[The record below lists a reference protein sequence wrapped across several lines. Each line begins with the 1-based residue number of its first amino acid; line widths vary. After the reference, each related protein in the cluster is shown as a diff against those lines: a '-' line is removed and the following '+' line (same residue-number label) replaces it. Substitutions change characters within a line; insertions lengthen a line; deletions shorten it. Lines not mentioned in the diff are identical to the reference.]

1 MALVTNTVTRYD
13 ASRSVREDLSDTIY
27 NISPVDTPFMSNVG
41 RDTAKQTLFEWQT
54 DTLAAPANSPVI
66 EGDDVHGTTDL
77 RANTQ
82 RVNNYTQINRKIVE
96 VSGTVE
102 AVDKAGMK
110 SVLAYNMAKAASEMK
125 RDMETGALGLQIGNV
140 GTNAVAR
147 ATAGLGA
154 WIITNWLG
162 GAGAGAAP
170 VMSGNAG
177 GNPLDGS
184 PSTAAVAGTARAF
197 TEALL
202 KSAMQK
208 VWTEGGDPKIAFM
221 NATQKIAFSA
231 FAGIA
236 TRFRDVPAGKQA
248 QVIGAADLYV
258 GDFGTLSVCP
268 DRFMPVTAVYVGD
281 TEYASLAYLRNF
293 KTEVLA
299 KTGDNEK
306 RMILCEWGLRV
317 KAQRAWSSILD
328 LS

>member
-1 MALVTNTVTRYD
+1 MPLTTNTITRYD
-13 ASRSVREDLSDTIY
+13 ATRTVREDLSNIIY
-27 NISPVDTPFMSNVG
+27 NIAPVDVPFMSNAG

-54 DTLAAPANSPVI
+54 DTLAAPANVPVI
-66 EGDDVHGTTDL
+66 EGDDVHNVADL

-82 RVNNYTQINRKIVE
+82 RVNNFTQINRKIVE

-110 SVLAYNMAKAASEMK
+110 SALAYNLAKAASEMK
-125 RDMETGALGLQIGNV
+125 RDMELGALGLQIGNI

-154 WIITNWLG
+154 WIVTNWMG

-184 PSTAAVAGTARAF
+184 PSTAPVAGTARAF

-202 KSAMQK
+202 KTAMQK

-221 NATQKIAFSA
+221 NASQKIAFSA

-248 QVIGAADLYV
+248 QVIGAADVYI

-268 DRFMPVTAVYVGD
+268 DRFMPVSAVYVGD
-281 TEYASLAYLRNF
+281 PEYASISYLRNF

-306 RMILCEWGLRV
+306 RMILAEWGLRV
-317 KAQRAWSSILD
+317 RAQRSWASILD

>member
-1 MALVTNTVTRYD
+1 MALTTNTVTRYD
-13 ASRSVREDLSDTIY
+13 ATRVVREDLANVIY
-27 NISPVDTPFMSNVG
+27 NISPVDVPGMSNFG
-41 RDTAKQTLFEWQT
+41 RDTAKQTMFEWST
-54 DTLAAPANSPVI
+54 DTLATPTNTPVI
-66 EGDDVHGTTDL
+66 EGDDVHGITDL

-110 SVLAYNMAKAASEMK
+110 SVLAYNLAKAASEMK
-125 RDMETGALGLQIGNV
+125 RDMETATMGLQIGNV
-140 GTNAVAR
+140 GSNAVAR

-154 WIITNWLG
+154 WIITNWMG
-162 GAGAGAAP
+162 GAGAGVAP

-177 GNPLDGS
+177 GNPLDGY
-184 PSTAAVAGTARAF
+184 PSVAAVAGTPRAF

-202 KSAMQK
+202 KTSMQK
-208 VWTEGGDPKIAFM
+208 VWTEGGEPKVAFM

-248 QVIGAADLYV
+248 QIIGAADMYV
-258 GDFGTLSVCP
+258 GDFGTLSVVP
-268 DRFMPVTAVYVGD
+268 DRFMPTSVVYVGD
-281 TEYASLAYLRNF
+281 PEYASLSYLRNF
-293 KTEVLA
+293 NTAVLA

-306 RMILCEWGLRV
+306 RMILAEWGLRV
-317 KAQRAWSSILD
+317 RAQRSWASIMD

>member
-1 MALVTNTVTRYD
+1 M
-13 ASRSVREDLSDTIY
+13 
-27 NISPVDTPFMSNVG
+27 
-41 RDTAKQTLFEWQT
+41 
-54 DTLAAPANSPVI
+54 
-66 EGDDVHGTTDL
+66 

-102 AVDKAGMK
+102 SVEKAGMK
-110 SVLAYNMAKAASEMK
+110 SVLAYNLAKAASEMK
-125 RDMETGALGLQIGNV
+125 RDMELATLGLQIGNI
-140 GTNAVAR
+140 GSNAVAR
-147 ATAGLGA
+147 ATAGLGS
-154 WIITNWLG
+154 WIITNWMG
-162 GAGAGAAP
+162 GAGAGVAP

-177 GNPLDGS
+177 GNPLDGY
-184 PSTAAVAGTARAF
+184 PSVAAVAGTPRAF

-202 KSAMQK
+202 KTAMQK
-208 VWTEGGDPKIAFM
+208 VWTEGGDPKVAFM
-221 NATQKIAFSA
+221 GASQKIAFSA

-248 QVIGAADLYV
+248 QIIGAADVYV
-258 GDFGTLSVCP
+258 GDFGTLSICV
-268 DRFMPVTAVYVGD
+268 DRHMPTTAVYVGD
-281 TEYASLAYLRNF
+281 PEYASLSYLRNF

-317 KAQRAWSSILD
+317 RAQRSWASILD